1 MRQTINIYNNITLL
15 PGILKLP
22 IEGVIVCEVLKIRYK
37 IVTQICI
44 IILHDMLKKYL
55 PLISFVL
62 LWFMSQ
68 NIPSVYAETSQV
80 NSPSEDNPNADQVV
94 NVLKDDSDL
103 RLLIQQ
109 LSNPEP
115 EERVKALKAMG
126 EKGDPLAA
134 EPILAALKDRKTAV
148 RDAAFAALN
157 KLVESL
163 KVKQDVKTLG
173 MILQYPDNIIRQLA
187 IKSLGDI
194 PTAQSAEMLI
204 GKIADPDERIRDK
217 TVEALKKIG
226 RPAAEPLIQSLKSD
240 DIRVRI
246 NCVML
251 LREIGD
257 KRAVEPLIEMLQF
270 HSDDVAVDS
279 IRLRLESA
287 TALGRIRDPLAG
299 PALINALRD
308 TSPQVRER
316 AALALQEL
324 GPAVADQLIKVLM
337 DENLNVRVNA
347 ARILGEIK
355 DAGSVEPLIQA
366 LLVDMDEDKSWLFR
380 VEAAKALGKIKD
392 PRAIESLNMLLSDR
406 VSYVRDMAAW
416 AINEISGKGAEKKQ
430 DSWWKKIF
438 D

>member
-1 MRQTINIYNNITLL
+1 M
-15 PGILKLP
+15 
-22 IEGVIVCEVLKIRYK
+22 
-37 IVTQICI
+37 
-44 IILHDMLKKYL
+44 MKKYL

-68 NIPSVYAETSQV
+68 NIPSVYAETGQV
-80 NSPSEDNPNADQVV
+80 NSPSENNPLADQVV
-94 NVLKDDSDL
+94 NVSRDDSDL

-115 EERVKALKAMG
+115 EERVKALQALG
-126 EKGDPLAA
+126 GKGDPLAA

-157 KLVESL
+157 ELVKSL

-173 MILQYPDNIIRQLA
+173 MILQYPDNIIRHLV
-187 IKSLGDI
+187 ITSLGDI
-194 PTAQSAEMLI
+194 PTAQSAEMLV
-204 GKIADPDERIRDK
+204 GELADTDARIRANAL
-217 TVEALKKIG
+217 EALKKIG
-226 RPAAEPLIQSLKSD
+226 QPAAEPLIQSLKRDEIS
-240 DIRVRI
+240 IRI
-246 NCVML
+246 NSVML
-251 LREIGD
+251 LGEIGG
-257 KRAVEPLIEMLQF
+257 KPAVEPLIGMLKF
-270 HSDDVAVDS
+270 HSDDLELDS

-287 TALGRIRDPLAG
+287 TALGKLGDLSAG
-299 PALINALRD
+299 QALINALRD

-316 AALALQEL
+316 AALALQKL

-347 ARILGEIK
+347 AMILGEIR

-366 LLVDMDEDKSWLFR
+366 LLVDMAEDKSWLFR
-380 VEAAKALGKIKD
+380 VEAAKALGRIRD

-406 VSYVRDMAAW
+406 VSHVRDMAAW
-416 AINEISGKGAEKKQ
+416 AINEISGKGVEKKQ
-430 DSWWKKIF
+430 DGWWKKIF